1 MTIRETKIY
10 IRTELSGFYPEN
22 EITSFINIIF
32 SDIFNI
38 SSVELILKDDSFL
51 TNKDVKILKDVLTGL
66 KAYEPLQYITGYT
79 EFYGLRI
86 NVNKHVLIPRP
97 ETEELVDLIIK
108 ENKEREMLSILDIG
122 TGSGCIAISLAANL
136 PDSKVTALDISS
148 EVLNVTKSN
157 TSANNVKVS
166 LIQGDILDFLLE
178 NIALAESSGK
188 IALTK
193 RPTIDLTSRF
203 TFFDIIVSNPPYVTF
218 SEKEL
223 MEKNVL
229 DYEPESALFVEDNN
243 PLVFYKAIAG
253 FAKHH
258 LNENGKL
265 YFEINEMFGNE
276 VKGLLLSA
284 GFKDVE
290 IIKDINGKDR
300 IVKCFRF

>member
-166 LIQGDILDFLLE
+166 LIQGNIL
-178 NIALAESSGK
+178 ESLSDYVAFEK
-188 IALTK
+188 RLTNQK
-193 RPTIDLTSRF
+193 
-203 TFFDIIVSNPPYVTF
+203 FDIIVSNPPYVTF

-229 DYEPESALFVEDNN
+229 DYEPELALFVKDKE
-243 PLVFYKAIAG
+243 PLIYYVAISR
-253 FAKHH
+253 FAKQH
-258 LNENGKL
+258 LAPRGKL
-265 YFEINEMFGNE
+265 YFEINENFGNE
-276 VKGLLLSA
+276 VKDLLLSA
-284 GFKDVE
+284 EFKDVE
-290 IIKDINGKDR
+290 LIKDINGKDR
-300 IVKCFRF
+300 IVKCLRF

>member
-51 TNKDVKILKDVLTGL
+51 TNKDVEILKDVLTGL

-166 LIQGDILDFLLE
+166 LIQGNIL
-178 NIALAESSGK
+178 ESLSDYVAFEK
-188 IALTK
+188 RLTNQK
-193 RPTIDLTSRF
+193 
-203 TFFDIIVSNPPYVTF
+203 FDIIVSNPPYVTF

-229 DYEPESALFVEDNN
+229 DYEPELALFVKDKE
-243 PLVFYKAIAG
+243 PLIYYVAISR
-253 FAKHH
+253 FAKQH
-258 LNENGKL
+258 LAPRGKL
-265 YFEINEMFGNE
+265 YFEINENFGNE
-276 VKGLLLSA
+276 VKDLLLSA
-284 GFKDVE
+284 EFKDVE
-290 IIKDINGKDR
+290 LIKDINGKDR
-300 IVKCFRF
+300 IVKCLRF